1 MEINQ
6 KYEEISEKERILR
19 EILRSSR
26 LLTGKREFL
35 REGISEKTGQ
45 KGGLT
50 EKEGQNRELII
61 KLG

>member
-1 MEINQ
+1 MIKME

-35 REGISEKTGQ
+35 REGTSERIAQ
-45 KGGLT
+45 KGGLS
-50 EKEGQNRELII
+50 EKEGRNRELII
-61 KLG
+61 KIG